1 MGIKRIGII
10 ANIEKEQSAEY
21 TVLLRDWLLARGLQV
36 NLEKHIARK
45 VGSPDGMD
53 RRHLASEVDLIVV
66 FGGDGTILRLAH
78 FIRGIEIPIVG
89 INMGGFGYLT
99 EVNLSEMYCSIER
112 ILAGNFE
119 MEKRMMLDVAIKGR
133 DNEIEEQ
140 AVLNDVVIGRGNL
153 NRMVELE
160 AFVNDQYLTTFK
172 ADGIIVSTPTGST
185 AYSLSA
191 GGPIVY
197 PKMACMVISPL
208 CPHMLTNRPI
218 ILPAEV
224 VVTVRLLTKGPG
236 ATVTLDGQIAYDL
249 KTGDTV
255 TICQSPYVTNLISS
269 PLRDYWQILRT
280 KLGWGRLPEGT
291 TNIKPC

>member
-1 MGIKRIGII
+1 MAIKRIGII
-10 ANIEKEQSAEY
+10 ANIDKEKSEEY
-21 TVLLRDWLLARGLQV
+21 TLQLRDWLVARGLKV
-36 NLEKHIARK
+36 YLEKHIARK
-45 VGSPDGMD
+45 AGASDGME

-99 EVNLSEMYCSIER
+99 EVNLSEMYCSLER
-112 ILAGNFE
+112 ILAGNYE

-133 DNEIEEQ
+133 DTEIEEQ

-153 NRMVELE
+153 SRMVELE
-160 AFVNDQYLTTFK
+160 AFVNGEFLTTFK

-218 ILPAEV
+218 ILPGDV
-224 VVTVRLLTKGPG
+224 VVTVKLLTKEQG
-236 ATVTLDGQIAYDL
+236 ATVTLDGQISYDL
-249 KTGDTV
+249 KAGDTV
-255 TICQSPYVTNLISS
+255 TICRSPYVTNLISS
-269 PLRDYWQILRT
+269 PLRDYWEILRK

>member
-1 MGIKRIGII
+1 MAIKRIGII
-10 ANIEKEQSAEY
+10 ANIDKEKSDEY
-21 TVLLRDWLLARGLQV
+21 TLQLRDWLVARGLKV
-36 NLEKHIARK
+36 YLEKHIARK
-45 VGSPDGMD
+45 AGAPEGME
-53 RRHLASEVDLIVV
+53 RRHLASEVDLIVA

-99 EVNLSEMYCSIER
+99 EVNLSEMYCSLER

-133 DNEIEEQ
+133 DAEIEEQ

-153 NRMVELE
+153 SRMVELE
-160 AFVNDQYLTTFK
+160 AFVNGEFLTTFK
-172 ADGIIVSTPTGST
+172 ADGVIVSTPTGST

-218 ILPAEV
+218 ILPADV
-224 VVTVRLLTKGPG
+224 VVTVKLLTKENG
-236 ATVTLDGQIAYDL
+236 ATVTLDGQISYDL

-255 TICQSPYVTNLISS
+255 TICRSPYVTNLISS
-269 PLRDYWQILRT
+269 PLRDYWEILRK

>member
-1 MGIKRIGII
+1 MAIKKIGII
-10 ANIEKEQSAEY
+10 ANIDKEKSDEY
-21 TVLLRDWLLARGLQV
+21 TTQLRDWLIARGLKV
-36 NLEKHIARK
+36 SLEKHTARK
-45 VGSPDGMD
+45 VGKSDGMD
-53 RRHLASEVDLIVV
+53 RRHLASSVDLIVA

-99 EVNLSEMYCSIER
+99 EVNLSEMYCSLER

-119 MEKRMMLDVAIKGR
+119 MEKRMMFDVAVKGR
-133 DNEIEEQ
+133 DTEIEEQ

-153 NRMVELE
+153 SRMVVLQV
-160 AFVNDQYLTTFK
+160 FVNDEFLTTFR
-172 ADGIIVSTPTGST
+172 ADGIIISTPTGST

-197 PKMACMVISPL
+197 PKMGCMVLSPL
-208 CPHMLTNRPI
+208 CPHTLTNRPI
-218 ILPAEV
+218 ILPVDVEV
-224 VVTVRLLTKGPG
+224 KVKLLTKEPG
-236 ATVTLDGQIAYDL
+236 ATVTLDGQISYDL
-249 KTGDTV
+249 KLGDMVTV
-255 TICQSPYVTNLISS
+255 CRSPYVTNLISS
-269 PLRDYWQILRT
+269 PLRDYWEILRT

>member
-1 MGIKRIGII
+1 MAIKKIGII
-10 ANIEKEQSAEY
+10 VNIDKQKSDEY
-21 TVLLRDWLLARGLQV
+21 TVQLREWLVARGRKV
-36 NLEKHIARK
+36 YLEKYTARK
-45 VGSPDGMD
+45 IGETNGMD
-53 RRHLASEVDLIVV
+53 RRHLASSVDLIVA

-99 EVNLSEMYCSIER
+99 EVNLSEMYCSLER

-119 MEKRMMLDVAIKGR
+119 MEKRMMLDVAIKGQ
-133 DNEIEEQ
+133 NTVIEEQ

-153 NRMVELE
+153 SRMVELE
-160 AFVNDQYLTTFK
+160 VFVNDEFLTTFK

-197 PKMACMVISPL
+197 PKMGCMVISPL
-208 CPHMLTNRPI
+208 CPHTLTNRPI
-218 ILPAEV
+218 ILPADV
-224 VVTVRLLTKGPG
+224 IVTVRLLTKEPG
-236 ATVTLDGQIAYDL
+236 AAVTLDGQISYDL

-255 TICQSPYVTNLISS
+255 TIGKSPYVTNLISS
-269 PLRDYWQILRT
+269 PLRDYWEILRT
-280 KLGWGRLPEGT
+280 KLGWGRLPEGAAQ
-291 TNIKPC
+291 NKPC

>member
-21 TVLLRDWLLARGLQV
+21 TVVLRDWLLARGLKV
-36 NLEKHIARK
+36 YLEKHIARK
-45 VGSPDGMD
+45 VGASDGMD

-99 EVNLSEMYCSIER
+99 EVNLSEMCSAIER
-112 ILAGNFE
+112 ILTGNFE
-119 MEKRMMLDVAIKGR
+119 MEKRMMLDVAIKGQET
-133 DNEIEEQ
+133 EIEEQ

-153 NRMVELE
+153 SRMVELE
-160 AFVNDQYLTTFK
+160 AFVDGEFLTTFK

-191 GGPIVY
+191 GGPIVF
-197 PKMACMVISPL
+197 PKMACMVLSPL

-218 ILPAEV
+218 ILPADV
-224 VVTVRLLTKGPG
+224 VVTVKLLTKEPG
-236 ATVTLDGQIAYDL
+236 ATVILDGQISYDL

-255 TICQSPYVTNLISS
+255 TIGQSPYVTNLISS
-269 PLRDYWQILRT
+269 PLRDYWEILRT

>member
-1 MGIKRIGII
+1 MAIKRIGII

-21 TVLLRDWLLARGLQV
+21 TVQLRDWLLARGLKV
-36 NLEKHIARK
+36 SLEKHIARK
-45 VGSPDGMD
+45 AGLEGGMD
-53 RRHLASEVDLIVV
+53 RRHLASEVDLMVV

-99 EVNLSEMYCSIER
+99 EINLSEMFSAIER

-119 MEKRMMLDVAIKGR
+119 TEKRKMLDVAIKGQ
-133 DNEIEEQ
+133 DTEIEEQ

-153 NRMVELE
+153 SRMVELE
-160 AFVNDQYLTTFK
+160 VFVDGRFLTTFK

-197 PKMACMVISPL
+197 PQMSCLIISPL
-208 CPHMLTNRPI
+208 CPHTLTNRPI
-218 ILPAEV
+218 ILPGEV
-224 VVTVRLLTKGPG
+224 VVTATLLTRGSG
-236 ATVTLDGQIAYDL
+236 ATVMLDGQVSYDL
-249 KTGDTV
+249 TTGDTV

-269 PLRDYWQILRT
+269 PLRDYWEILRT

-291 TNIKPC
+291 TNAKSC

>member
-1 MGIKRIGII
+1 MGIKKIGII
-10 ANIEKEQSAEY
+10 ANIDKEKSDEY
-21 TVLLRDWLLARGLQV
+21 TVQLRDWFLARGLKV
-36 NLEKHIARK
+36 YLEKHTARK
-45 VGSPDGMD
+45 VGKTDGMD
-53 RRHLASEVDLIVV
+53 RRHLASLVDLMVV

-99 EVNLSEMYCSIER
+99 EVNLSEMYCSLER
-112 ILAGNFE
+112 ILAGNYE
-119 MEKRMMLDVAIKGR
+119 IEKRMMLDVAIKGQ
-133 DNEIEEQ
+133 DAEIEEQ

-153 NRMVELE
+153 SRMVELE
-160 AFVNDQYLTTFK
+160 VFVNDEFLTTFK

-208 CPHMLTNRPI
+208 CPHTLTNRPI
-218 ILPAEV
+218 ILPADV
-224 VVTVRLLTKGPG
+224 VVTVKLLTKEPG
-236 ATVTLDGQIAYDL
+236 ATLTLDGQISYDL
-249 KTGDTV
+249 KAGDTV
-255 TICQSPYVTNLISS
+255 TICRSPYVTNLISS
-269 PLRDYWQILRT
+269 PLRDYWEILRT
-280 KLGWGRLPEGT
+280 KLGWGRLPEGS